1 MAREESTDISERPPN
16 VEFEPQCGAIFL
28 SGPTSGSESL
38 AWAILL
44 NEGRLATG
52 GIPVVIWS
60 STIRKPGAGG
70 RVEGVVGSALRL
82 SKLLSHISPA
92 LRVSKLWR
100 Y

>member
-1 MAREESTDISERPPN
+1 
-16 VEFEPQCGAIFL
+16 
-28 SGPTSGSESL
+28 
-38 AWAILL
+38 
-44 NEGRLATG
+44 
-52 GIPVVIWS
+52 VIWS